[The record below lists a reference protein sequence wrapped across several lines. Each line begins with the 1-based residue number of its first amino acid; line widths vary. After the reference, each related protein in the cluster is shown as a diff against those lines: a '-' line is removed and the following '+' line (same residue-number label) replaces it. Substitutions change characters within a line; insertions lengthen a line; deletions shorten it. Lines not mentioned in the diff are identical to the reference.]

1 MRREDSGPYAG
12 WVPRS
17 ASTAPSSP
25 RPSERPLRPASPP
38 PAGRLRVL
46 PAAQWRAAA
55 EAHRERIA
63 AYTKPLRQLHA
74 AGVRH
79 PVHDF
84 LFSYYS
90 LTPGALERWHPGA
103 GTVLAADPE
112 PDAGP
117 APGAGR
123 RRAAVGHPENGHPER
138 GPGSGAGWKFYRWV
152 EPHEGLDSGGWS
164 VDVAAFAERRASM
177 IDFAERILGLTA
189 QRPARLACFGLHE
202 WAMAYRS
209 EVHGV
214 RHASVPLRLG
224 AAGTNRV
231 VEQNRIGCSHFDAFR
246 FYAPEAVPLNT
257 LQPTRQT
264 QVDLE
269 QPGCLHANM
278 DVYKWAY
285 KLLPAISSDLVA
297 DCFELAWRIRTMDMQ
312 ASPYE
317 LADWGLEPIR
327 IEAPAGRAEYVRL
340 QRGFADEANTLRRRL
355 LAELETVRMLAA
367 DGAPR

>member
-1 MRREDSGPYAG
+1 MS
-12 WVPRS
+12 RS
-17 ASTAPSSP
+17 APSAPPAVSPSAPSA
-25 RPSERPLRPASPP
+25 EGLH
-38 PAGRLRVL
+38 VL

-55 EAHRERIA
+55 QAHRDRVGT
-63 AYTKPLRQLHA
+63 YTEPLRELHA

-90 LTPGALERWHPGA
+90 LTPGGLERWHPGA
-103 GTVLAADPE
+103 GTVLAADPGH
-112 PDAGP
+112 DAGP
-117 APGAGR
+117 EPGAGR
-123 RRAAVGHPENGHPER
+123 SPAAVGHQDGAQPASKP
-138 GPGSGAGWKFYRWV
+138 GPGGGWRFYRWV
-152 EPHEGLDSGGWS
+152 EPRRDLPGGGWT
-164 VDVAAFAERRASM
+164 VDVPAFAERRASM
-177 IDFAERILGLTA
+177 IEFAERILGLTA

-214 RHASVPLRLG
+214 RHSTVPLRLG
-224 AAGTNRV
+224 AEGTNAV

-246 FYAPEAVPLNT
+246 FYAPEAAPLNT

-264 QVDLE
+264 QVELE

-285 KLLPAISSDLVA
+285 KLLPAVSSDLVA
-297 DCFELAWRIRTMDMQ
+297 ECFELAWRIRTMDMQ

-327 IEAPAGRAEYVRL
+327 IETPAGRAEYVRA
-340 QRGFADEANTLRRRL
+340 QRGFAEEANALRHRM
-355 LAELETVRMLAA
+355 LAELKTVRTLAGPA
-367 DGAPR
+367 RQEGTTR

>member
-1 MRREDSGPYAG
+1 M
-12 WVPRS
+12 
-17 ASTAPSSP
+17 
-25 RPSERPLRPASPP
+25 
-38 PAGRLRVL
+38 

-55 EAHRERIA
+55 AAHRARIA
-63 AYTKPLRQLHA
+63 AYTEPLRQLHA
-74 AGVRH
+74 TGVRH

-103 GTVLAADPE
+103 GTVLAADPG

-117 APGAGR
+117 EPGAGR
-123 RRAAVGHPENGHPER
+123 SPAGVGNQEG
-138 GPGSGAGWKFYRWV
+138 GPPSGGGWKFYRWV
-152 EPHEGLDSGGWS
+152 EPREGLEDGGWT
-164 VDVAAFAERRASM
+164 VDAPAFAERRASM
-177 IDFAERILGLTA
+177 IEFAGRILGLTA

-214 RHASVPLRLG
+214 RHATVPLRLG
-224 AAGTNRV
+224 AEGTNRV

-246 FYAPEAVPLNT
+246 FYAPEAAPLNT

-264 QVDLE
+264 QVELE

-297 DCFELAWRIRTMDMQ
+297 DCFELAWRIRSMDMQ

-317 LADWGLEPIR
+317 LSDWGLEPIR
-327 IEAPAGRAEYVRL
+327 IEASAGRAEYVRL
-340 QRGFADEANTLRRRL
+340 QRGFAEEANVLRRRL
-355 LAELETVRMLAA
+355 LAELETVRALAGPA
-367 DGAPR
+367 GTEGDDR